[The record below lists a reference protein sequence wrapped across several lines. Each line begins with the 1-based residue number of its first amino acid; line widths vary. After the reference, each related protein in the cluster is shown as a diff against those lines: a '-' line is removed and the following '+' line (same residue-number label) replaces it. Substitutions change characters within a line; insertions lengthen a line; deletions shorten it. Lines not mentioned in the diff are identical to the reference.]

1 MTTNAT
7 ETMTREVK
15 VCRACNQH
23 RKDNRLIRERLAR
36 YNLTFTLVGK
46 KNCEV
51 CKGE

>member
-23 RKDNRLIRERLAR
+23 RKANRQLQERLAR
-36 YNLTFTLVGK
+36 YNLTFTPVSK